1 MLSLKTLLNHV
12 EKHKHFCYQDIRWG
26 LFRGKRCINI
36 EITPRANSKA
46 VCSQC
51 EQAASGYDVAPKPR
65 SFQYIPLW
73 NIPVILLYCMRRVNC
88 PRCGVK
94 VETIPWAQG
103 KSRRSRSFNWFLAV
117 WAQRLAWEDVARF
130 FGTSWN
136 RVYEAVQWAV
146 DYGLEN
152 RDLSGITA
160 VGIDE
165 ISYKK
170 GHKYLTMVYQIDENV
185 KRLLW
190 VGKERTEKTLE
201 SYFKWFGEERTALLR
216 FFCTDMWG
224 PYLNVIER
232 YKSEDA
238 INILDRYH
246 IMSTLNKKIDEVRRW
261 EAKQLKAKGIEWL
274 KSSRWCFLKRPKNL
288 TSRQCETL
296 SNLLGL
302 NLKTVKAYLMKEDF
316 QRFWSYVYPKN
327 AEKFLDAW
335 CTRAMRSR
343 IDPMKDFVRTLRAH
357 RQLLLN
363 WFKGKKLYSSGV
375 VEGLNNKVRTTTK
388 RSYGFRTYDVLQVS
402 LYHNLGHLPLPLITH
417 RFC

>member
-1 MLSLKTLLNHV
+1 
-12 EKHKHFCYQDIRWG
+12 
-26 LFRGKRCINI
+26 
-36 EITPRANSKA
+36 
-46 VCSQC
+46 
-51 EQAASGYDVAPKPR
+51 
-65 SFQYIPLW
+65 
-73 NIPVILLYCMRRVNC
+73 VNC

-152 RDLSGITA
+152 RNLSGITA

-232 YKSEDA
+232 YKSKDA

-343 IDPMKDFVRTLRAH
+343 IDPMKDFVRTLRSH

-402 LYHNLGHLPLPLITH
+402 LYHNLGDLPLPPITH

>member
-1 MLSLKTLLNHV
+1 MPKFNSPLYTIFFLIFLVFLTSR
-12 EKHKHFCYQDIRWG
+12 CWG
-26 LFRGKRCINI
+26 CR
-36 EITPRANSKA
+36 
-46 VCSQC
+46 V
-51 EQAASGYDVAPKPR
+51 
-65 SFQYIPLW
+65 
-73 NIPVILLYCMRRVNC
+73 PV
-88 PRCGVK
+88 GV
-94 VETIPWAQG
+94 
-103 KSRRSRSFNWFLAV
+103 
-117 WAQRLAWEDVARF
+117 
-130 FGTSWN
+130 
-136 RVYEAVQWAV
+136 
-146 DYGLEN
+146 
-152 RDLSGITA
+152 ITA

-224 PYLNVIER
+224 PYLTVIER
-232 YKSEDA
+232 YKSKDA

-246 IMSTLNKKIDEVRRW
+246 IMSTLNKRIDEVRRW

-327 AEKFLDAW
+327 AYWGDAL
-335 CTRAMRSR
+335 CHCS
-343 IDPMKDFVRTLRAH
+343 P
-357 RQLLLN
+357 
-363 WFKGKKLYSSGV
+363 G
-375 VEGLNNKVRTTTK
+375 E
-388 RSYGFRTYDVLQVS
+388 
-402 LYHNLGHLPLPLITH
+402 
-417 RFC
+417 